1 MGKDVLRFEHVVKQF
16 EGTTAVKDLNLT
28 IGDGELFVL
37 VGASGSGKTTTL
49 KMINRLIEPTDGNI
63 YFNDKRLIDTNL
75 RDLRWNI
82 GYVLQQIAL
91 FPNMTVAQNIALI
104 PQMKH
109 WSKEQI
115 RETVDDM
122 LTAVDLEPKQYRD
135 RMPAELSGGEQQR
148 VGICRALATK
158 PPMVLM
164 DEPFSALDPISRTSL
179 QDMVMRLHKKMKTTI
194 VFVTHDMNE
203 AMRLGDRIAVM
214 REGVL
219 QQVATPEEIAS
230 NPASNFVSDF
240 FASAAP
246 EVLDTPLIELRR
258 FAERSTEAGEAQE
271 GDPLRAILTP
281 LGEGKSVTVACQ
293 QGNFKV
299 NATQVMAFLA
309 DVAKD

>member
-1 MGKDVLRFEHVVKQF
+1 MAKDILRFEHVVKQF

-63 YFNDKRLIDTNL
+63 FFNDQRLIDMNR

-109 WSKEQI
+109 WQKDQI
-115 RETVDDM
+115 RVRVDEM
-122 LTAVDLEPKQYRD
+122 LREVDLDPKQYRD
-135 RMPAELSGGEQQR
+135 RMPADLSGGEQQR

-179 QDMVMRLHKKMKTTI
+179 QDMVLRLHKRLKTTI

-203 AMRLGDRIAVM
+203 AMKLGDRIAVM
-214 REGVL
+214 RDGQL
-219 QQVATPEEIAS
+219 QQVATPEEIAA
-230 NPASNFVSDF
+230 NPASDFVADF

-258 FAERSTEAGEAQE
+258 FASPSQDAGTAQE
-271 GDPLRAILTP
+271 GDPLRTILTP
-281 LGEGKSVTVACQ
+281 LAEGKSVTVACQ

-309 DVAKD
+309 DVANS

>member
-1 MGKDVLRFEHVVKQF
+1 MAKVLRFEHVVKQF
-16 EGTTAVKDLNLT
+16 ADTTAVKDLNLE
-28 IGDGELFVL
+28 IGEGELFVL

-63 YFNDKRLIDTNL
+63 YFNGKRLIDTDL
-75 RDLRWNI
+75 RDLRWHI

-109 WSKEQI
+109 WEKGKI
-115 RETVDDM
+115 RQAVDEM
-122 LTAVDLEPKQYRD
+122 LTAVDLPPAQYRD

-148 VGICRALATK
+148 VGICRALASR

-179 QDMVMRLHKKMKTTI
+179 QDMVLRLHRKMKLTI

-203 AMRLGDRIAVM
+203 AMKLGDRIAVM
-214 REGVL
+214 RRGEL
-219 QQVATPEEIAS
+219 QQVATPEEIAA
-230 NPASNFVSDF
+230 NPASDFVSDF

-246 EVLDTPLIELRR
+246 VLLDTLLLELRR
-258 FAERSTEAGEAQE
+258 FGSPSVNEPVDAQE
-271 GDPLRAILTP
+271 EATLRTVLRP
-281 LGEGKSVTVACQ
+281 LGEGKSVTVACHE
-293 QGNFKV
+293 GNFKLD
-299 NATQVMAFLA
+299 ARQVLAFLA
-309 DVAKD
+309 SAAN